1 MQFRIYDRQTLAYK
15 DGGYVASYTID
26 DDYIVNNN
34 STITIVKA
42 LNEKVVEG
50 DTIVLIQ
57 TSGAYHKGTI
67 TTFDNS
73 DFKITYKSDKELFNN
88 NILNP
93 LRQSFKEETE
103 GAEMEY
109 TAFGIQYIADIITL
123 YFGGADDVYRR
134 LPVKVYID
142 GDVLDD
148 KGKPKMVWT
157 WEDNQINFVDWL
169 VDIFEKYNVVLS
181 WDIDFDIANKLT
193 DRKPYYIIRLSALTN
208 SPKIIKDNVNEVM
221 QMITYTE
228 KQLPEATVCSIIDKE
243 TKEIVMLTEGKNL
256 LNPNLGETNKFLGIT
271 QYGEQ
276 KTDDTSSNISGYI
289 KVEEGKT
296 YMFSSNDWD
305 TKQRNVMFYDKSKN
319 AINNKNGDG
328 TAFGS
333 YLISPENYN
342 GAKISIAEE
351 TGIKYIKICYYN
363 DAKVQL
369 EEGEVVT
376 GYNAYNTPAIYYLCE
391 DKGNYYV
398 SLKQDELTTST
409 KNLFNSR
416 SAGFNSGNFT
426 NTIVDTREE
435 LELQA
440 QWFRSDETW
449 GYIVI
454 RPNNEGFFKGT
465 ITIAS
470 DATRFRIKHNGEIAD
485 IPIYIEDS
493 QMNKIKGKT
502 VTISGKVVKRN
513 PTIIGGI
520 EIKDIQLE
528 IGDKATEYEPYYLT
542 ARVLPVKNK
551 IVEFDTSSD
560 SLTPEKVAKD
570 TLIPSK
576 FNQAIEIQLSA
587 DSKMFDFNSKFG
599 DYYKIINKNG
609 TIDSVYTGR
618 KETSD
623 DKWVKLYFG
632 LGRQNYTDLIQMRLR
647 KNKYKVVYGQDEKI
661 K

>member
-73 DFKITYKSDKELFNN
+73 DYKITYKSDKELFNN

-93 LRQSFKEETE
+93 LRHSFIEEVEE
-103 GAEMEY
+103 GDRIY
-109 TAFGIQYIADIITL
+109 TPFGTQYISDIIQL
-123 YFGGADDVYRR
+123 YFGGADDPYRR
-134 LPVKVYID
+134 LPLKVYTD
-142 GDVLDD
+142 GDVLDEN
-148 KGKPKMVWT
+148 GKPKMIWT

-169 VDIFEKYNVVLS
+169 VDIFERYNLVLS
-181 WDIDFDIANKLT
+181 WDIDFDIAGKMTTKLKLDEETGVYKIELDRNKNIILESN
-193 DRKPYYIIRLSALTN
+193 RNPYYIVRLSALTN

-228 KQLPEATVCSIIDKE
+228 KQLPEATACSIIDKE
-243 TKEIVMLTEGKNL
+243 SKEIVMLAEGKNL

-276 KTDDTSSNISGYI
+276 KTDDTSSNISGFI

-296 YMFSSNDWD
+296 YIFSSDVWD
-305 TKQRNVMFYDKSKN
+305 SKQRNVMFYDKSKN
-319 AINNKNGDG
+319 ATNNKKDDG
-328 TAFGS
+328 TLFGS
-333 YLISPENYN
+333 YFISSTNYN
-342 GAKISIAEE
+342 GATISIAKE

-363 DAKVQL
+363 QAKVQL
-369 EEGEVVT
+369 EEGDIVT
-376 GYNAYNTPAIYYLCE
+376 AYDDYNTPAIYYLYE
-391 DKGNYYV
+391 DNGNYYV
-398 SLKQDELTTST
+398 SLKQDER
-409 KNLFNSR
+409 K
-416 SAGFNSGNFT
+416 
-426 NTIVDTREE
+426 
-435 LELQA
+435 
-440 QWFRSDETW
+440 
-449 GYIVI
+449 VI
-454 RPNNEGFFKGT
+454 GEGEN
-465 ITIAS
+465 AYS
-470 DATRFRIKHNGEIAD
+470 
-485 IPIYIEDS
+485 IP
-493 QMNKIKGKT
+493 
-502 VTISGKVVKRN
+502 
-513 PTIIGGI
+513 
-520 EIKDIQLE
+520 L
-528 IGDKATEYEPYYLT
+528 
-542 ARVLPVKNK
+542 RVLPTKMK
-551 IVEFDTSSD
+551 IVEFDTGSD

-576 FNQAIEIQLSA
+576 FNQAIEIQLSS
-587 DSKMFDFNSKFG
+587 DSKMFDFSSKFG

-618 KETSD
+618 KETSN

-647 KNKYKVVYGQDEKI
+647 KNKYKVVYSQDK
-661 K
+661 

>member
-42 LNEKVVEG
+42 LNDKVVEG
-50 DTIVLIQ
+50 DTIVLIK

-67 TTFDNS
+67 NTFDNS

-142 GDVLDD
+142 GDVLDEN
-148 KGKPKMVWT
+148 GKPKMIWT

-181 WDIDFDIANKLT
+181 WDIDFDIANKLD
-193 DRKPYYIIRLSALTN
+193 DRKPYYIVRLSALTN

-243 TKEIVMLTEGKNL
+243 SKEIVMLASGKNL

-271 QYGEQ
+271 EYGE
-276 KTDDTSSNISGYI
+276 KITDDTSSNISGYI

-296 YMFSSNDWD
+296 YIFSSNVWD
-305 TKQRNVMFYDKSKN
+305 SKQRNVMFYDKSKN
-319 AINNKNGDG
+319 ATNNKKDDG
-328 TAFGS
+328 TLFGS
-333 YLISPENYN
+333 YFLSSTNYN
-342 GAKISIAEE
+342 GATISIAKE

-363 DAKVQL
+363 QAKVQL
-369 EEGEVVT
+369 EEGEIAT
-376 GYNAYNTPAIYYLCE
+376 AYDDYDTPAIYYLYE
-391 DKGNYYV
+391 DNGKYYV
-398 SLKQDELTTST
+398 SLKQDER
-409 KNLFNSR
+409 K
-416 SAGFNSGNFT
+416 
-426 NTIVDTREE
+426 
-435 LELQA
+435 
-440 QWFRSDETW
+440 
-449 GYIVI
+449 VI
-454 RPNNEGFFKGT
+454 GEGEN
-465 ITIAS
+465 AYS
-470 DATRFRIKHNGEIAD
+470 
-485 IPIYIEDS
+485 IP
-493 QMNKIKGKT
+493 
-502 VTISGKVVKRN
+502 
-513 PTIIGGI
+513 
-520 EIKDIQLE
+520 L
-528 IGDKATEYEPYYLT
+528 
-542 ARVLPVKNK
+542 RVLPTKMK
-551 IVEFDTSSD
+551 IVEYDESSD
-560 SLTPEKVAKD
+560 NLTPEKVAQD

-576 FNQAIEIQLSA
+576 FNQAIEIQLSS

-609 TIDSVYTGR
+609 TIDSIYTGR
-618 KETSD
+618 KETSN

-647 KNKYKVVYGQDEKI
+647 KNKYKVVYNQDEKVE
-661 K
+661 

>member
-73 DFKITYKSDKELFNN
+73 DYKITYKSDKELFNN

-93 LRQSFKEETE
+93 LRKDFIEEVEE
-103 GAEMEY
+103 GDRIY
-109 TAFGIQYIADIITL
+109 KPFGIQYIADIINL

-142 GDVLDD
+142 GDVLDES
-148 KGKPKMVWT
+148 GKPKMVWT

-181 WDIDFDIANKLT
+181 WDIDFDIANKVE
-193 DRKPYYIIRLSALTN
+193 DRKPYYIVRLSALSN

-243 TKEIVMLTEGKNL
+243 SKEIVMLASGKNL

-271 QYGEQ
+271 EYGEQ

-296 YMFSSNDWD
+296 YIFSSNVWD
-305 TKQRNVMFYDKSKN
+305 SKQRNVMFYDKSKN
-319 AINNKNGDG
+319 ATNNKKDDG
-328 TAFGS
+328 TLVGS
-333 YLISPENYN
+333 YFISPTNYN
-342 GAKISIAEE
+342 GAIISIAKE

-363 DAKVQL
+363 QAKVQL
-369 EEGEVVT
+369 EEGEKAT
-376 GYNAYNTPAIYYLCE
+376 DYDDYDTPAIYYLYE
-391 DKGNYYV
+391 NDGNYYV
-398 SLKQDELTTST
+398 SLKQDER
-409 KNLFNSR
+409 K
-416 SAGFNSGNFT
+416 
-426 NTIVDTREE
+426 
-435 LELQA
+435 
-440 QWFRSDETW
+440 
-449 GYIVI
+449 VI
-454 RPNNEGFFKGT
+454 GEGEN
-465 ITIAS
+465 AYS
-470 DATRFRIKHNGEIAD
+470 
-485 IPIYIEDS
+485 IP
-493 QMNKIKGKT
+493 
-502 VTISGKVVKRN
+502 
-513 PTIIGGI
+513 
-520 EIKDIQLE
+520 L
-528 IGDKATEYEPYYLT
+528 
-542 ARVLPVKNK
+542 RVLPTKMK
-551 IVEFDTSSD
+551 IVEYDESSD
-560 SLTPEKVAKD
+560 NLTPLKVAQD
-570 TLIPSK
+570 TLIPNK
-576 FNQAIEIQLSA
+576 FNQAIEIQLSS

-609 TIDSVYTGR
+609 TIDSIYTGR
-618 KETSD
+618 KETSN

-647 KNKYKVVYGQDEKI
+647 KNKYKVVYNQDEKVE
-661 K
+661 

>member
-34 STITIVKA
+34 STITIVNA
-42 LNEKVVEG
+42 LNDKVVEG
-50 DTIVLIQ
+50 DTIVLIK

-73 DFKITYKSDKELFNN
+73 DYKITYKSDKELFNN

-123 YFGGADDVYRR
+123 YFGGADDPYRR

-142 GDVLDD
+142 GDVLDEN
-148 KGKPKMVWT
+148 GKPKMIWT

-181 WDIDFDIANKLT
+181 WDIDFDIAGKMTTKLKLDEETGVYKIELDRNKNIILESN
-193 DRKPYYIIRLSALTN
+193 RNPYYIVRLSALSN
-208 SPKIIKDNVNEVM
+208 NPKIIKDNVNEVM

-243 TKEIVMLTEGKNL
+243 SKEIVMLASGKNL

-271 QYGEQ
+271 EYGEQ

-296 YMFSSNDWD
+296 YIFSSNVWD
-305 TKQRNVMFYDKSKN
+305 SKQRNVMFYDKSKN
-319 AINNKNGDG
+319 ATNNKKYDG
-328 TAFGS
+328 TLFGS
-333 YLISPENYN
+333 YFISSTNYN
-342 GAKISIAEE
+342 GATISIAKE

-363 DAKVQL
+363 QAKVQL
-369 EEGEVVT
+369 EEGEEAT
-376 GYNAYNTPAIYYLCE
+376 AYDDYDTPAIYYLYE
-391 DKGNYYV
+391 NDGNYYV
-398 SLKQDELTTST
+398 SLKQDER
-409 KNLFNSR
+409 K
-416 SAGFNSGNFT
+416 
-426 NTIVDTREE
+426 
-435 LELQA
+435 
-440 QWFRSDETW
+440 
-449 GYIVI
+449 VI
-454 RPNNEGFFKGT
+454 GEGEN
-465 ITIAS
+465 AYS
-470 DATRFRIKHNGEIAD
+470 
-485 IPIYIEDS
+485 IP
-493 QMNKIKGKT
+493 
-502 VTISGKVVKRN
+502 
-513 PTIIGGI
+513 
-520 EIKDIQLE
+520 L
-528 IGDKATEYEPYYLT
+528 
-542 ARVLPVKNK
+542 RVLPTKMK
-551 IVEFDTSSD
+551 IVEYDESSD
-560 SLTPEKVAKD
+560 NLTPEKVAQD

-576 FNQAIEIQLSA
+576 FNQAIEIQLSS

-609 TIDSVYTGR
+609 TIGSIYTGR
-618 KETSD
+618 KETSN
-623 DKWVKLYFG
+623 DKWVRLYFG

-647 KNKYKVVYGQDEKI
+647 KNKYKVVYNQDEKVE
-661 K
+661 

>member
-42 LNEKVVEG
+42 LNDKVVEG

-93 LRQSFKEETE
+93 LRKDFIEEVEE
-103 GAEMEY
+103 GDRIY
-109 TAFGIQYIADIITL
+109 KPFGIQYIADIIQL
-123 YFGGADDVYRR
+123 YFGGADDIYRR
-134 LPVKVYID
+134 LPVKVYTD
-142 GDVLDD
+142 GDVLDEN
-148 KGKPKMVWT
+148 GTPKMVWT

-181 WDIDFDIANKLT
+181 WDIDFDIAGKMTTKLKLDEETGVYKIELDRNKNIILESN
-193 DRKPYYIIRLSALTN
+193 RNPYYTVRLSALTN

-243 TKEIVMLTEGKNL
+243 TKEIVMLASGKNL

-271 QYGEQ
+271 EYGEQ

-296 YMFSSNDWD
+296 YIFSSNVWD
-305 TKQRNVMFYDKSKN
+305 SKQRNVMFYDKSKN
-319 AINNKNGDG
+319 ATNNKKDDG
-328 TAFGS
+328 TLFGS
-333 YLISPENYN
+333 YFISFTNYN
-342 GAKISIAEE
+342 GATISIAKE

-363 DAKVQL
+363 QAKVQL
-369 EEGEVVT
+369 EEGEIVT
-376 GYNAYNTPAIYYLCE
+376 AYDSYDTPAIYYLYE
-391 DKGNYYV
+391 DNGNYYV
-398 SLKQDELTTST
+398 SLKQDER
-409 KNLFNSR
+409 K
-416 SAGFNSGNFT
+416 
-426 NTIVDTREE
+426 
-435 LELQA
+435 
-440 QWFRSDETW
+440 
-449 GYIVI
+449 VI
-454 RPNNEGFFKGT
+454 GEGEN
-465 ITIAS
+465 AYS
-470 DATRFRIKHNGEIAD
+470 
-485 IPIYIEDS
+485 IP
-493 QMNKIKGKT
+493 
-502 VTISGKVVKRN
+502 
-513 PTIIGGI
+513 
-520 EIKDIQLE
+520 L
-528 IGDKATEYEPYYLT
+528 
-542 ARVLPVKNK
+542 RVLPTKMK
-551 IVEFDTSSD
+551 IVEFGTSSD

-570 TLIPSK
+570 TLIPNK
-576 FNQAIEIQLSA
+576 FNQAIEIQLSS

-599 DYYKIINKNG
+599 DYYKIINENG

-618 KETSD
+618 KETSN

-647 KNKYKVVYGQDEKI
+647 KNKYKVVYNQGSQEQ
-661 K
+661 

>member
-73 DFKITYKSDKELFNN
+73 DYKITYKSDKELFNN

-93 LRQSFKEETE
+93 LRHSFIEEVEE
-103 GAEMEY
+103 GDRVY
-109 TAFGIQYIADIITL
+109 TPFGTQYIADIIQL
-123 YFGGADDVYRR
+123 YFGGADDPYRR
-134 LPVKVYID
+134 LPLKVYTD

-148 KGKPKMVWT
+148 NGNPKMVWT

-169 VDIFEKYNVVLS
+169 VDIFEKYNVVLN

-193 DRKPYYIIRLSALTN
+193 DRKPYYIVRLSALTN

-243 TKEIVMLTEGKNL
+243 TKEIVMLASGKNL

-296 YMFSSNDWD
+296 YIFSSNVWD
-305 TKQRNVMFYDKSKN
+305 SKQRNVMFYDKSKN
-319 AINNKNGDG
+319 ATNNKKAGG
-328 TAFGS
+328 TLVGS
-333 YLISPENYN
+333 YFISSTNYK
-342 GAKISIAEE
+342 GAKISIAKK

-363 DAKVQL
+363 QAKVQL
-369 EEGEVVT
+369 EEGEIAT
-376 GYNAYNTPAIYYLCE
+376 DYDDYDTPAIYYLYE

-398 SLKQDELTTST
+398 SLKQDEKTTSNR
-409 KNLFNSR
+409 NLFYSDSN
-416 SAGFNSGNFT
+416 GFNGGQFINTVVDDTKSGFAFM
-426 NTIVDTREE
+426 
-435 LELQA
+435 A
-440 QWFRSDETW
+440 QWYFNETDTVTASLPDTI
-449 GYIVI
+449 G
-454 RPNNEGFFKGT
+454 KHSHT
-465 ITIAS
+465 ITVPKGIVS
-470 DATRFRIKHNGEIAD
+470 FIIKHNGTVRDIRIQLRDDLVKNIAGEEVTLSYEIVAD
-485 IPIYIEDS
+485 
-493 QMNKIKGKT
+493 
-502 VTISGKVVKRN
+502 N
-513 PTIIGGI
+513 PTIYGGLI
-520 EIKDIQLE
+520 IKDIQIEL
-528 IGDKATEYEPYYLT
+528 GNTATEYEPFYIT
-542 ARVLPVKNK
+542 ARVLPTKMK
-551 IVEFDTSSD
+551 IVEYDESSD
-560 SLTPEKVAKD
+560 NLTPLKVAQD
-570 TLIPSK
+570 TLIPNK
-576 FNQAIEIQLSA
+576 FNQAIEIQLSS

>member
-34 STITIVKA
+34 STITIVNA
-42 LNEKVVEG
+42 LNDKVVEG
-50 DTIVLIQ
+50 DTIVLIK

-73 DFKITYKSDKELFNN
+73 DYKITYKSDKELFNN

-123 YFGGADDVYRR
+123 YFGGADDPYRR

-142 GDVLDD
+142 GDVLDEN
-148 KGKPKMVWT
+148 GKPKMIWT

-181 WDIDFDIANKLT
+181 WDIDFDIAGKMTTKLKLDEETGVYKIELDRNKNIILESN
-193 DRKPYYIIRLSALTN
+193 RNPYYIVRLSALSN
-208 SPKIIKDNVNEVM
+208 NPKIIKDNVNEVM

-243 TKEIVMLTEGKNL
+243 SKEIVMLASGKNL

-296 YMFSSNDWD
+296 YIFSSNVWD
-305 TKQRNVMFYDKSKN
+305 SKQRNVMFYDKSKN
-319 AINNKNGDG
+319 ATNNKKYDG
-328 TAFGS
+328 TLFGS
-333 YLISPENYN
+333 YFISSTNYN
-342 GAKISIAEE
+342 GATISIAKEP
-351 TGIKYIKICYYN
+351 GIKYIKICYYN
-363 DAKVQL
+363 QAKVQL
-369 EEGEVVT
+369 EEGEEAT
-376 GYNAYNTPAIYYLCE
+376 AYDDYDTPAIYYLYE
-391 DKGNYYV
+391 NDGNYYV
-398 SLKQDELTTST
+398 SLKQDER
-409 KNLFNSR
+409 K
-416 SAGFNSGNFT
+416 
-426 NTIVDTREE
+426 
-435 LELQA
+435 
-440 QWFRSDETW
+440 
-449 GYIVI
+449 VI
-454 RPNNEGFFKGT
+454 GEGEN
-465 ITIAS
+465 AYS
-470 DATRFRIKHNGEIAD
+470 
-485 IPIYIEDS
+485 IP
-493 QMNKIKGKT
+493 
-502 VTISGKVVKRN
+502 
-513 PTIIGGI
+513 
-520 EIKDIQLE
+520 L
-528 IGDKATEYEPYYLT
+528 
-542 ARVLPVKNK
+542 RVLPTKMK
-551 IVEFDTSSD
+551 IVEYDESSD
-560 SLTPEKVAKD
+560 NLTPEKVAQD

-576 FNQAIEIQLSA
+576 FNQAIEIQLSS

-609 TIDSVYTGR
+609 TIDSIYTGR
-618 KETSD
+618 KETSN

-647 KNKYKVVYGQDEKI
+647 KNKYKVVYNQDEKVE
-661 K
+661 

>member
-42 LNEKVVEG
+42 LNEEVVEG

-73 DFKITYKSDKELFNN
+73 DYKITYKSDKELFNN

-93 LRQSFKEETE
+93 LRHSFIEEVEE
-103 GAEMEY
+103 GDRVY
-109 TAFGIQYIADIITL
+109 TPFGTQYIADIIQL
-123 YFGGADDVYRR
+123 YFGGADDPYRR
-134 LPVKVYID
+134 LPLKVYTD

-148 KGKPKMVWT
+148 KGNPKMVWT

-169 VDIFEKYNVVLS
+169 VDIFEKYNVVLN

-193 DRKPYYIIRLSALTN
+193 DRKPYYIVRLSALTN

-243 TKEIVMLTEGKNL
+243 SKEIVMLASGKNL

-276 KTDDTSSNISGYI
+276 KTDDTSSNISGFI

-296 YMFSSNDWD
+296 YIFSSNVWD
-305 TKQRNVMFYDKSKN
+305 SKQRNVMFYDKSKN
-319 AINNKNGDG
+319 ATNNKKDDG
-328 TAFGS
+328 TLFGS
-333 YLISPENYN
+333 YFISSTSYN
-342 GAKISIAEE
+342 GAKISIAKE
-351 TGIKYIKICYYN
+351 TGIKYIKICYFN
-363 DAKVQL
+363 KATQVQL
-369 EEGEVVT
+369 EEGEVAT
-376 GYNAYNTPAIYYLCE
+376 GYDAYNTPAIYYLYE
-391 DKGNYYV
+391 DNGKYYV
-398 SLKQDELTTST
+398 SLKQDER
-409 KNLFNSR
+409 K
-416 SAGFNSGNFT
+416 
-426 NTIVDTREE
+426 
-435 LELQA
+435 
-440 QWFRSDETW
+440 
-449 GYIVI
+449 VI
-454 RPNNEGFFKGT
+454 GEGEN
-465 ITIAS
+465 AYS
-470 DATRFRIKHNGEIAD
+470 
-485 IPIYIEDS
+485 IP
-493 QMNKIKGKT
+493 
-502 VTISGKVVKRN
+502 
-513 PTIIGGI
+513 
-520 EIKDIQLE
+520 L
-528 IGDKATEYEPYYLT
+528 
-542 ARVLPVKNK
+542 RVLPTKMK
-551 IVEFDTSSD
+551 IVEYDGSSYN
-560 SLTPEKVAKD
+560 LTPEKVAQD
-570 TLIPSK
+570 TLIPNK
-576 FNQAIEIQLSA
+576 FNQAIEIQLSS

-609 TIDSVYTGR
+609 TIDSIYTGR
-618 KETSD
+618 KETSN

-647 KNKYKVVYGQDEKI
+647 KNKYKVVYNQDQTI